1 MLAYDIFIVTPDI
14 VRRNNFQ
21 AGGGMMRYAVLPAMV
36 FASVAL
42 MVAVCYA
49 YPVPSTQDA
58 TLVFEEKQLVAD
70 REPPTEILIRT
81 FNAAD
86 GSRFRTY
93 SVGGNV
99 FRYDIDEDDNLPYE
113 YRLVDNDGDGEFE
126 TREAMTGGPTGV
138 TPGEKYFIDLGRE
151 PGKEYKYSYED
162 EARPLTQR
170 EQEVALDGYPI
181 YIPTWVLV
189 RF

>member
-1 MLAYDIFIVTPDI
+1 
-14 VRRNNFQ
+14 
-21 AGGGMMRYAVLPAMV
+21 MRYAVLPAMV

-42 MVAVCYA
+42 MAAVCHA
-49 YPVPSTQDA
+49 HPVPSTEHA
-58 TLVFEEKQLVAD
+58 TLVFEEKQVVAD

-81 FNAAD
+81 FKTDD

-113 YRLVDNDGDGEFE
+113 YRLLDNDGDGEFE
-126 TREAMTGGPTGV
+126 TKEAMTGGQPGGTS
-138 TPGEKYFIDLGRE
+138 GEKYFIDLGRE

-162 EARPLTQR
+162 EARPLTQH
-170 EQEVALDGYPI
+170 EQEDALDGLPI